1 MNREN
6 TLFAVVGLLLGY
18 AAAFTLV
25 VYLNQ
30 GAPPAAASAPQGAQA
45 SSSEQSTVSV
55 REQQRLQSD
64 AAQSAQKARAEP
76 DNFEAQ
82 QAAANASVSAGDY
95 EGAIDFLTRAN
106 KIKPDDYETLLMLGR
121 ANFEAQR
128 FDVAGS
134 WYALALK
141 RKPEDLDARSELA
154 LTYFLRT
161 PPDVERAVS
170 EFNAALARDPAHE
183 MTLHNMTL
191 VFIQTGRLKEA
202 EATLARLEKASPGN
216 DKLPVLRERLKEAQG
231 SGGRPAGQ
239 TSSGGG
245 SPAPPA
251 GAAGAQ
257 KKTPTD

>member
-30 GAPPAAASAPQGAQA
+30 GQPAASSAPRAGQEGQA
-45 SSSEQSTVSV
+45 AAGEQSTVTV
-55 REQQRLQSD
+55 KEQQRLQTEAVQAS
-64 AAQSAQKARAEP
+64 QKARQEP
-76 DNFEAQ
+76 ENFEAQ
-82 QAAANASVSAGDY
+82 IAAANASVGASDY

-106 KIKPDDYETLLMLGR
+106 KLRPDDYETLLMLGR

-128 FDVAGS
+128 FDVAGR
-134 WYALALK
+134 WYMDALK
-141 RKPEDLDARSELA
+141 RKPDDLDARSELA

-161 PPDVERAVS
+161 PPDVDRAVA

-191 VFIQTGRLKEA
+191 VYIQAGKLAEA
-202 EATLARLEKASPGN
+202 EATLARLAKASPQN
-216 DKLPVLRERLKEAQG
+216 EKLPMLRERLKEARA
-231 SGGRPAGQ
+231 GGKPAGE

-245 SPAPPA
+245 
-251 GAAGAQ
+251 GASGAQ

>member
-30 GAPPAAASAPQGAQA
+30 GAPPASARAGQA
-45 SSSEQSTVSV
+45 GESNEQTTVAV
-55 REQQRLQSD
+55 KEQQRLQSE
-64 AAQSAQKARAEP
+64 AEQASQKARQEP
-76 DNFEAQ
+76 DNFDAQ
-82 QAAANASVSAGDY
+82 VAAANASVGAGDY

-106 KIKPDDYETLLMLGR
+106 KLRPDDYDTLLMLGR

-128 FDVAGS
+128 FDVAGR
-134 WYALALK
+134 WYSDALR
-141 RKPEDLDARSELA
+141 RKPDDLDARSELA

-161 PPDVERAVS
+161 PPDVDRAVA

-191 VFIQTGRLKEA
+191 VYIQAGKLPEA
-202 EATLARLEKASPGN
+202 AATLARLEKASPQN
-216 DKLPVLRERLKEAQG
+216 EKLPMLRERLKEARAA
-231 SGGRPAGQ
+231 GGKPPGE
-239 TSSGGG
+239 TSSGGDKT
-245 SPAPPA
+245 S
-251 GAAGAQ
+251 GAR
-257 KKTPTD
+257 KKTPAD

>member
-30 GAPPAAASAPQGAQA
+30 GQPASRAAQGAGGA
-45 SSSEQSTVSV
+45 SGEQTTVAV
-55 REQQRLQSD
+55 KEQQRLQSE
-64 AAQSAQKARAEP
+64 AELAAQKARQEP
-76 DNFEAQ
+76 ENFDAQ
-82 QAAANASVSAGDY
+82 VAAANASVGANDY

-106 KIKPDDYETLLMLGR
+106 KLRPDDYETLIMLGR

-128 FDVAGS
+128 FDVAGR
-134 WYALALK
+134 WYTNALK
-141 RKPEDLDARSELA
+141 RKPDDLDARSELA

-161 PPDVERAVS
+161 PPDVDRAVS
-170 EFNAALARDPAHE
+170 EFNAALSRDPSHE

-191 VFIQTGRLKEA
+191 VFIQAGRLKEA
-202 EATLARLEKASPGN
+202 EATLARLEKASPQN
-216 DKLPVLRERLKEAQG
+216 EKLPMLRERLKEA
-231 SGGRPAGQ
+231 RA
-239 TSSGGG
+239 GGG
-245 SPAPPA
+245 KSPGETTP
-251 GAAGAQ
+251 GGGAQ